1 MATHSSKKKTG
12 GKQRTRKKPTTHKA
26 ALNPQPKKAH
36 TKRPT
41 PQQTSNADGRKSD
54 DESVD
59 DAVLLLRRDRSSDT
73 AAPTSS
79 TCEVSST
86 WASSGLCA
94 AGGCSAEP
102 QAGER
107 LANATARSAD
117 DQWPFS
123 VASWRGRPGLK
134 CEGNYKCEGQREI
147 EGARLINVVYPLLAV
162 SWQTSTRIIP
172 LSAAPRGLVVPRGTG
187 CKLWF
192 E

>member
-1 MATHSSKKKTG
+1 LRTRGRKAEGGSNWVRSEVSITVARGLASIRDGNAQLQKKTG

-123 VASWRGRPGLK
+123 VASWRGRPGLNVK
-134 CEGNYKCEGQREI
+134 EITNVKDRERSK
-147 EGARLINVVYPLLAV
+147 GHV
-162 SWQTSTRIIP
+162 
-172 LSAAPRGLVVPRGTG
+172 
-187 CKLWF
+187 
-192 E
+192 